1 MLTRNFQAF
10 VLNFTLGTLAKIFPE
25 LFAESFEK
33 FLEDFPAR
41 FFQVFIQRIVLKNFF
56 CYSE

>member
-25 LFAESFEK
+25 LFAESFK
-33 FLEDFPAR
+33 KFPAY
-41 FFQVFIQRIVLKNFF
+41 IPARILAGF
-56 CYSE
+56 YSMNSPEKCLLL

>member
-25 LFAESFEK
+25 LFAESFKKFPADIAARIFAGYYSMNSPEK
-33 FLEDFPAR
+33 FL
-41 FFQVFIQRIVLKNFF
+41 LL
-56 CYSE
+56 